1 MPVSHVQHQRI
12 ALLAPALGWVVAAA
26 GALAIFATY
35 WDESWHTDVG
45 RDSAW
50 AAPHILLYGSVGVV
64 GVAVASWGLR
74 ALLLTKS
81 VRAVLGQRPL
91 LAAGLGGLGA
101 LAAAPIDAAWHQG
114 YGRDA
119 VLWSPPHMLV
129 VFASTALAL
138 GVLSGLP
145 REAVGPR
152 GAMGVLLVANA
163 VAVVFEYEA
172 DVPQFSE
179 KLYLPILIVAGLLV
193 AWLGKLEVPTRLPVV
208 TAVVGYAAL
217 RLVIAAGL
225 LALGRSTPDL
235 PISVLGL
242 AAFDLPSRSSWR
254 RCLTAAMA
262 TSALAWAASAAGL
275 ASEAPAA
282 VAVTAVPILVLGLL
296 VLLGSRGRQRSL
308 VPAALA
314 LSAVGLLVGHP
325 SPAQAHDPGQG
336 KPLATVELTA
346 VSDGDGTVT
355 MTADVPDQCSGLS
368 PVRVEARRAGETI
381 GGALT
386 RIDRCAF
393 EGRVDSTTNG
403 RWFVYVVFD
412 DGDRRAEAW
421 LPINVEEAGTI
432 TRSRHLYLPP
442 VRTSSGTAWEVL
454 AGGLIYAVGIGL
466 LALGALAVRCRP
478 VRTVGRPA

>member
-1 MPVSHVQHQRI
+1 MFVSSVRRLRI
-12 ALLAPALGWVVAAA
+12 APLAALFGWIVATA

-35 WDESWHTDVG
+35 WDESWHSDVG

-50 AAPHILLYGSVGVV
+50 AAPHMLLYGSVGVV
-64 GVAVASWGLR
+64 GVAVASWALR
-74 ALLLTKS
+74 TLLLTRS

-101 LAAAPIDAAWHQG
+101 LAAAPIDAAWHES

-152 GAMGVLLVANA
+152 AAMGVLLVANA

-193 AWLGKLEVPTRLPVV
+193 AWLVRLEVPTRLPVV

-217 RLVIAAGL
+217 RLMIAAGL

-235 PISVLGL
+235 PIAVLGL
-242 AAFDLPSRSSWR
+242 AAFDLPSRSRWR
-254 RCLTAAMA
+254 RCLAAAMA

-275 ASEAPAA
+275 ASEAPSA
-282 VAVTAVPILVLGLL
+282 VAVTALPILAVSLL

-308 VPAALA
+308 VPAALV

-336 KPLATVELTA
+336 KILATVELTA

-355 MTADVPDQCSGLS
+355 MTADVADQCSDLA

-381 GGALT
+381 LGPLT

-393 EGRVDSTTNG
+393 RGRVDPTTSG
-403 RWFVYVVFD
+403 RWFVYVVFE
-412 DGDRRAEAW
+412 DGDRPAEAW
-421 LPINVEEAGTI
+421 LPINVDEAGTI
-432 TRSRHLYLPP
+432 TQSRPLYLPP
-442 VRTSSGTAWEVL
+442 VRTSSGTAWEVV
-454 AGGLIYAVGIGL
+454 AGGLIYTVGIGL
-466 LALGALAVRCRP
+466 LALGALAVRRTP
-478 VRTVGRPA
+478 SETVGRPA